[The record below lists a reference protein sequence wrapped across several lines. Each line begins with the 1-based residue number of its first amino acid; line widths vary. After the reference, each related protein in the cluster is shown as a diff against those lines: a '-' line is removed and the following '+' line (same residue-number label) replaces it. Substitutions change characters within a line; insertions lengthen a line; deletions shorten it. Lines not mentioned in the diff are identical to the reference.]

1 MTKAAGAPDRDW
13 LKLWYALQETP
24 WTTLAVVP
32 TDPGIDAL
40 KIATKLVSVGQLNG
54 GRNISLV
61 NAVGAR
67 FNDVQTML
75 GTIED
80 AKSGARHL
88 VIACDSVEG
97 NPAALP
103 LARAANGVFLLV
115 KLGDSL
121 LESARRTVEAIGRER
136 VMASITVE

>member
-32 TDPGIDAL
+32 TDPGIDPL
-40 KIATKLVSVGQLNG
+40 KIATKLVSIGQLNG
-54 GRNISLV
+54 SQHISLL

-75 GTIED
+75 GTIEG
-80 AKSGARHL
+80 AKTSGRHL
-88 VIACDSVEG
+88 VVACDSVEG

-103 LARAANGVFLLV
+103 LARAATGVFLLV

-121 LESARRTVEAIGRER
+121 LESARKTVEAVGRER
-136 VMASITVE
+136 VMASITLD